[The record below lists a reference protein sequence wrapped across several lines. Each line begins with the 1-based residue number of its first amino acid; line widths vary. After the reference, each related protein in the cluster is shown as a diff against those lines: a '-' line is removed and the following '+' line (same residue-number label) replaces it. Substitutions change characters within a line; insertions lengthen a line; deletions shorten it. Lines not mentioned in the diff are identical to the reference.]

1 MIKKYINDDAKL
13 AIYLEKKLD
22 LPSSS
27 LSSKK
32 KLGLIEEWDSLAHL
46 SLIMLIEK
54 EMKIEINVDKLVK
67 CKTSD
72 QLLSFI
78 KNLSK

>member
-1 MIKKYINDDAKL
+1 MIKKYVNDNAKL

-78 KNLSK
+78 KNL

>member
-1 MIKKYINDDAKL
+1 MIKKFINEQNKLSKYI
-13 AIYLEKKLD
+13 EKKID

-27 LSSKK
+27 LSPNK
-32 KLGLIEEWDSLAHL
+32 KLSLIEEWDSLAHL

-54 EMKIEINVDKLVK
+54 ELKKEIDVKKLVK

-72 QLLSFI
+72 DLFKLIKQLV
-78 KNLSK
+78 

>member
-1 MIKKYINDDAKL
+1 MIKKYLNDDAKL
-13 AIYLEKKLD
+13 TKYLEKNLD

-32 KLGLIEEWDSLAHL
+32 KLGSIEEWDSLAHL

-72 QLLSFI
+72 QLLNFI
-78 KNLSK
+78 KSL

>member
-1 MIKKYINDDAKL
+1 MIKKFINEQTKLSKYI
-13 AIYLEKKLD
+13 EKKID

-27 LSSKK
+27 LSPNK
-32 KLGLIEEWDSLAHL
+32 KLSLIEEWDSLAHL

-54 EMKIEINVDKLVK
+54 ELKKEIDVKKLVK

-72 QLLSFI
+72 DLFKLIKQLV
-78 KNLSK
+78 